1 MGERGIADALD
12 SWVVRW
18 RSLWRPLAASALV
31 HFVLVA
37 FLVQLALPE
46 APEVRI
52 IDAELLEPAP
62 LPAADPPEPVRPALP
77 PPPRVEKEPVPPR
90 PRQPL
95 PVRPPEAKI
104 ERPPTVSPSADARGA
119 EEARAE
125 PPPAPEKQLPAPATE
140 IPAPP
145 RPESSRPSDQ
155 EARGVLGATPETS
168 VVGELPGGVPGSSS
182 TERPGT
188 SRGTPR
194 GDAGPVTPPDPS
206 SSTTTVARTSPGVT
220 RSAIPRGGYQVQPGY
235 PARARRQGIQG
246 TAVLRVYV
254 DSDGRV
260 ANVAVDQSAGH
271 RDLDDAATDAVRR
284 WRFEPGRRGD
294 EPVGMW
300 VLIPFEFRLR

>member
-1 MGERGIADALD
+1 MGERAIADALD

-31 HFVLVA
+31 HFALVA

-52 IDAELLEPAP
+52 IDAQLVEPAP
-62 LPAADPPEPVRPALP
+62 RPAADPPEPVRPVSP
-77 PPPRVEKEPVPPR
+77 PPPPVERPPVPPR
-90 PRQPL
+90 PRQPS
-95 PVRPPEAKI
+95 PVRPLEAKI
-104 ERPPTVSPSADARGA
+104 ERPPTAPLSADARVA
-119 EEARAE
+119 EGAE
-125 PPPAPEKQLPAPATE
+125 PPPAPEKQLPPPAAE
-140 IPAPP
+140 NRPPP
-145 RPESSRPSDQ
+145 RPEPARPSDQ
-155 EARGVLGATPETS
+155 DVRGVAGVTPETS
-168 VVGELPGGVPGSSS
+168 VVGELPGAVPGSSP
-182 TERPGT
+182 TDRPGT
-188 SRGTPR
+188 SRGTP
-194 GDAGPVTPPDPS
+194 GGPAEPVTPP
-206 SSTTTVARTSPGVT
+206 STTTAARTSPGVT

-235 PARARRQGIQG
+235 PASARRQGIQG